1 MQSIG
6 ELVDS
11 LNFYKCSEHVKPK
24 SKLKTRMGLAEEGG
38 ITIRG
43 ATTRILVFRATPKVL
58 NYELHEEKSGL
69 KDLKHRTLTK
79 RASLG
84 ETHLHVCR

>member
-43 ATTRILVFRATPKVL
+43 VITRILIFRV
-58 NYELHEEKSGL
+58 NQGI
-69 KDLKHRTLTK
+69 
-79 RASLG
+79 
-84 ETHLHVCR
+84 